1 MQNSLKNTYHFT
13 DYSTPRADMVCLYNL
28 QLVAS
33 KLGFDVYTASKGQI
47 VDGEIILGEPSL
59 YFQTWVNRESTAWDM
74 KNSLC
79 PLTTAENP
87 RYVGVRDYIQL
98 NEDGSLSF
106 SRDQG
111 ADLPALKATVF
122 I

>member
-1 MQNSLKNTYHFT
+1 M
-13 DYSTPRADMVCLYNL
+13 AEMVCLYNL
-28 QLVAS
+28 ELVAS
-33 KLGFDVYTASKGQI
+33 KLGFDVYKASKGQI
-47 VDGEIILGEPSL
+47 VDGEIVLGEPGL
-59 YFQTWVNRESTAWDM
+59 YFQTWKNRESAAWDM
-74 KNSLC
+74 KNSLR

-87 RYVGVRDYIQL
+87 RYVGVRDYIEI

-111 ADLPALKATVF
+111 ADIPALKATAK